1 MFLQPK
7 VCPNVDCSNHQE
19 PVKNWFKKIG
29 YYKSK
34 HNHQPVP
41 RYKCKTCGKSFST
54 SIEKDTYRQ
63 HKPEVNQ
70 ELFKLLVSG
79 VSLRR
84 CSQILDIQLLLKG
97 RRSLKE
103 C

>member
-1 MFLQPK
+1 MFLQRK

-70 ELFKLLVSG
+70 EFFKNHIWLY
-79 VSLRR
+79 
-84 CSQILDIQLLLKG
+84 IAWNNKDKIK
-97 RRSLKE
+97 
-103 C
+103 